1 MWPWRSVTAR
11 RRTPLDLGFG
21 HGGVAEQ
28 QPAPIGGL
36 QRGRGQWFRLDP
48 TLGRARPRRDRRCR
62 SAASRPSAG
71 PRRWSVPALL
81 SLFGTHEGHLCQ
93 EGVRVWPGDRVR
105 SRAGYRSG
113 SSSQLPG
120 VTPARGGG
128 SWGRRVL
135 FVLACEGRVSPE
147 CGGWSGLTSRTRSRS
162 GPLSGPFLLA
172 TLAIGCPARR
182 GGLPPPAPTSRR
194 WVSSAGTGPGDHL
207 QRRQGRHH
215 PTGATDRAGD

>member
-1 MWPWRSVTAR
+1 MAQRHSQAPHPARSRLRAR
-11 RRTPLDLGFG
+11 RRSRAAARP
-21 HGGVAEQ
+21 HWGVAARARTVV
-28 QPAPIGGL
+28 PPGSHA
-36 QRGRGQWFRLDP
+36 
-48 TLGRARPRRDRRCR
+48 GRARPRRDRRCR

-147 CGGWSGLTSRTRSRS
+147 CAGRSGLTSRTRSRS

-172 TLAIGCPARR
+172 TLAIGCPAPPRWPTAPGANIEALGVER
-182 GGLPPPAPTSRR
+182 GHRT
-194 WVSSAGTGPGDHL
+194 W
-207 QRRQGRHH
+207 
-215 PTGATDRAGD
+215 